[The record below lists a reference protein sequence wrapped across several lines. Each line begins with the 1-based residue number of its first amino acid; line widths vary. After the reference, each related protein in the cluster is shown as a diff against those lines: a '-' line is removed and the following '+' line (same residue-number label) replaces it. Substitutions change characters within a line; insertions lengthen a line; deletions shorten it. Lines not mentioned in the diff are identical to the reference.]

1 MIFSVFRPR
10 LMQLRGSTYPGVPG
24 ILRVFFRLSAGLFA
38 GDVEDVRRRKAKKR
52 SAALPSCRPG
62 RRVNKKSLPPSVMLG
77 NRLVRLLAALNIYQ
91 ETPAALPAKA
101 DPVFD
106 DGGLPDGKE
115 LLPAV
120 RAIHPSIL
128 DHLSLPPF

>member
-1 MIFSVFRPR
+1 
-10 LMQLRGSTYPGVPG
+10 MQLRGSTYPVFPG
-24 ILRVFFRLSAGLFA
+24 ILRVFVRLSAGLFA

-52 SAALPSCRPG
+52 SAALPSRRLR

-91 ETPAALPAKA
+91 ETPAAFPAKA

-106 DGGLPDGKE
+106 DGSLPDWK
-115 LLPAV
+115 
-120 RAIHPSIL
+120 
-128 DHLSLPPF
+128 